1 MNLLLADDHPIF
13 RKGLV
18 ALIKDQFADYNVH
31 EVENGEDAINQLTVK
46 QYDIAVLDIDM
57 PIKSGI
63 DVLREVRE
71 TEIKTKFIV
80 LTMHNDEMFFNE
92 AFDLGAIGF
101 LLKEDSG
108 SEIAQCLDAI
118 KNGAQYVSKKLEI
131 FLSNRENYTS
141 QMKSIKRAISS
152 LSNAE
157 YNTLK
162 HVAFNRTS
170 KEIAE
175 LLFVTEKSVENYR
188 SRICKKLDL
197 SGGSNTLYKWAV
209 EHKDLII
216 QSDPE
221 IQ

>member
-13 RKGLV
+13 RKGLS
-18 ALIKDQFADYNVH
+18 ALIKDQFAEFNVD
-31 EVENGEDAINQLTVK
+31 EVENGDEAILKLSRNR
-46 QYDIAVLDIDM
+46 YDILILDIDM

-63 DVLREVRE
+63 DVLRHMQNNS
-71 TEIKTKFIV
+71 IKTAVVV

-92 AFDLGAIGF
+92 AFDLGAQGF
-101 LLKEDSG
+101 LIKEDSG
-108 SEIAQCLDAI
+108 TEIAQCLQTISKGD
-118 KNGAQYVSKKLEI
+118 QYVSKKLEN
-131 FLSNRENYTS
+131 FLENRANYTAE
-141 QMKSIKRAISS
+141 KKALKNAFAT

-162 HVAFNRTS
+162 HVALNRTS

-175 LLFVTEKSVENYR
+175 LLFVTEKSIENYR

-197 SGGSNTLYKWAV
+197 SGGSNTLYKWSI

-221 IQ
+221 NL